1 MLIAVVVLGFV
12 TIQRL
17 VELVHA
23 RRNTAH
29 LLERGAY
36 EVAPGHYPLVVVL
49 HVAWLA
55 SLWLLAPGQPI
66 VVFWLAVFVAA
77 QVGRLWVLATLR
89 DRWTTRI
96 IILPGAPLVATGP
109 YRYLS
114 HPNYVVVAVEIA
126 ALPLAFD
133 LPLCAIVF
141 SLLNAAVLCI
151 RIAAENAAL
160 KETRQVRAWRLGAP
174 SPSP

>member
-1 MLIAVVVLGFV
+1 MWIPIAVLGFV

-23 RRNTAH
+23 RRNTAR
-29 LLERGAY
+29 LLARGAY
-36 EVAPGHYPLVVVL
+36 EVAPGHYPLVVAL
-49 HVAWLA
+49 HAAWLA
-55 SLWLLAPGQPI
+55 SLWLLAPGQP
-66 VVFWLAVFVAA
+66 VAVFWLAVFAAA
-77 QVGRLWVLATLR
+77 QVARLWVLATLR

-114 HPNYVVVAVEIA
+114 HPNYVIVAVEIA
-126 ALPLAFD
+126 ALPLAFG

-141 SLLNAAVLCI
+141 SVLNAIVLFI
-151 RIAAENAAL
+151 RIGAESAAL
-160 KETRQVRAWRLGAP
+160 SGSPAVRA
-174 SPSP
+174 